1 MTKLTND
8 QNIKN
13 LKTRKI
19 LRYLIMFF
27 GLVTIVLAILSLVIK
42 LSFVYSL
49 ISFIVMTILTK
60 KRESIPI
67 KISKS
72 LETKRIEKA
81 MNSQKKKTNK
91 K

>member
-1 MTKLTND
+1 MVKLTND

-19 LRYLIMFF
+19 LRYFIMFF
-27 GLVTIVLAILSLVIK
+27 GLITIVLAILALVIK

-49 ISFIVMTILTK
+49 ISFVVMTILTK

-72 LETKRIEKA
+72 LEAKRIEKA
-81 MNSQKKKTNK
+81 MNNQKKKTK
-91 K
+91 